1 MILTSLIYKLEEVTL
16 QKDSIILPIKAF
28 IKKYPKLTRFLA
40 NYIDHFYEDHSA
52 YKLFLQ
58 ENRDKSYKLN
68 LGSGAAPVEN
78 DFRNVD
84 YFHLSGVSLRADV
97 HKLPFKTNSIDTVQC
112 MQLVE
117 HVSEPAQMIGEIHN
131 ALKPGGEIF
140 VTAPFTYPYHE
151 APIDLNR
158 WSLEG
163 LRNLMKEFTPIRV
176 GVFGGPTAALIEVF
190 HCWLSILFSFNSDKL
205 YQIIYLLLIPF
216 LKPFKIID
224 RLILNRYNSS
234 HRMASLVYFHGKK

>member
-1 MILTSLIYKLEEVTL
+1 MP
-16 QKDSIILPIKAF
+16 KDSIILSIKAL
-28 IKKYPKLTRFLA
+28 IKKSPKLTRFLA
-40 NYIDHFYEDHSA
+40 NYVDHFYEDYSA

-58 ENRDKSYKLN
+58 ENRDKSHKIN

-84 YFHLSGVSLRADV
+84 YCPLNGVSLRADV
-97 HKLPFKTNSIDTVQC
+97 HQLPFKRSSIDTVQC
-112 MQLVE
+112 MQVVE
-117 HVSEPAQMIGEIHN
+117 HVSDPGQVIGEIHS

-158 WSLEG
+158 WSLDG
-163 LRNLMKEFTPIRV
+163 LSNLMKEFTPIRI
-176 GVFGGPTAALIEVF
+176 GVLGGPTATLIEAF
-190 HCWLSILFSFNSDKL
+190 HGWLSILFSFNSDKL
-205 YQIIYLLLIPF
+205 YQIIYLLLLPF

-224 RLILNRYNSS
+224 RLVLNRYSS
-234 HRMASLVYFHGKK
+234 AHRMASMVYFHGKK